1 MSRSRFSLGF
11 SLGGR
16 RDGGFSGLSR
26 PQARDRSFGH
36 WLGWL
41 ALAMQA
47 ISTRR
52 HLAEMDGRMLKDIGL
67 SRSEAMAEAARA
79 PWDFGPTRPQR

>member
-1 MSRSRFSLGF
+1 MSSSSFS
-11 SLGGR
+11 SGGR
-16 RDGGFSGLSR
+16 HHGARSNLLRLDD
-26 PQARDRSFGH
+26 RDRPFGR

-79 PWDFGPTRPQR
+79 PWDFSPTRPQR